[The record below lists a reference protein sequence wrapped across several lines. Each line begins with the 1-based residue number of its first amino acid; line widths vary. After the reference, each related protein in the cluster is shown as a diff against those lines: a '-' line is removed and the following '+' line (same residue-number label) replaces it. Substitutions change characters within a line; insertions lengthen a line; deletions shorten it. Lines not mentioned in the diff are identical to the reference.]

1 MKKSTIIGIS
11 GGSGS
16 GKTTFIKALRS
27 YFNEEELCIISQDDY
42 YRPREEQ
49 LIDENGIQNFDLP
62 ESIDLQA
69 FLQDI
74 NALIEGKI
82 VKRLEYTF
90 NNKDAEAAYVTFKPA
105 PVIVVEGLFIFHDKG
120 ISALLDFSIIIN
132 AKASD
137 KIIRRILRDQKERNY
152 PIEDVLYRYKH
163 HVMPSFEKFIEP
175 FMDSVDV
182 VVNNNHSYEKG
193 AILIKYFIESMLNH
207 NSN

>member
-1 MKKSTIIGIS
+1 MGKATIIGIS

-27 YFNEEELCIISQDDY
+27 FFNEDQLCIISQDDY

-49 LIDENGIQNFDLP
+49 LVDENGIQNFDLP
-62 ESIDLQA
+62 QSIDLEA

-74 NALIEGKI
+74 NALVDGKT

-90 NNKDAEAAYVTFKPA
+90 NNKDAEAGYVTFKPA
-105 PVIVVEGLFIFHDKG
+105 PIIVVEGLFIFHDKG
-120 ISALLDFSIIIN
+120 IAGILDYSIIIN

-163 HVMPSFEKFIEP
+163 HVMPSFEKYIEP
-175 FMDSVDV
+175 YIDTVDV
-182 VVNNNHSYEKG
+182 VINNNESYEKG
-193 AILIKYFIESMLNH
+193 AIVIRYFIESVLNH
-207 NSN
+207 HNH